1 MRKSK
6 HFETRA
12 IREQIERSVQ
22 KEHSTPIYATSSFI
36 FENAEEARAAF
47 ADEIEANIYSRY
59 SNPNTDEFI
68 SKLCLLE
75 ETEDGI
81 ATSTGMAA
89 IFLALTSH
97 LRAGDHIIASRSVFG
112 STHQIL
118 TNILPRWGISHTYV
132 DINDNQ
138 TWKEAIMPQTRL
150 LFAETPSNPGLDL
163 CDIEHI
169 GKLAQKHNCLFVV
182 DNCFATPYLQQ
193 PVKFGA
199 NLICHSA
206 TKFIDGQGRTMGGA
220 VLGPKKIISDV
231 RSMARQT
238 GPVLSPFNAWIL
250 SKSLETLALRMEKH
264 CENAMTLTEY
274 LSSSNEI
281 KTVKYPFLKSHP
293 QEKLA
298 RKQMKLG
305 GALVTFKL
313 KGGIKR
319 CTRFLDKLKMM
330 SLTSNL
336 GDTRTTITHPA
347 TTTHSK
353 LSPEEREQV
362 GITDD
367 LIRVSVGLEHV
378 EDIIEDVEQAIRRSK
393 Q

>member
-1 MRKSK
+1 
-6 HFETRA
+6 
-12 IREQIERSVQ
+12 
-22 KEHSTPIYATSSFI
+22 
-36 FENAEEARAAF
+36 
-47 ADEIEANIYSRY
+47 
-59 SNPNTDEFI
+59 
-68 SKLCLLE
+68 
-75 ETEDGI
+75 
-81 ATSTGMAA
+81 
-89 IFLALTSH
+89 
-97 LRAGDHIIASRSVFG
+97 
-112 STHQIL
+112 
-118 TNILPRWGISHTYV
+118 
-132 DINDNQ
+132 
-138 TWKEAIMPQTRL
+138 
-150 LFAETPSNPGLDL
+150 
-163 CDIEHI
+163 
-169 GKLAQKHNCLFVV
+169 
-182 DNCFATPYLQQ
+182 
-193 PVKFGA
+193 
-199 NLICHSA
+199 
-206 TKFIDGQGRTMGGA
+206 
-220 VLGPKKIISDV
+220 
-231 RSMARQT
+231 
-238 GPVLSPFNAWIL
+238 
-250 SKSLETLALRMEKH
+250 MEKH